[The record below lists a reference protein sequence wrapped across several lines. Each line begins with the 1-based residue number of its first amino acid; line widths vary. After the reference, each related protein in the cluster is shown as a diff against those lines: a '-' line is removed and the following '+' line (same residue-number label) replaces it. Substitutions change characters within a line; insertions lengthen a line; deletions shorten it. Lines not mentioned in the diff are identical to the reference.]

1 MKRYITL
8 DEAIKQELKQHPE
21 LAEVFQKELLINAI
35 SRMIVD
41 IRRKVRLTQVEL
53 AIKANTTQPV
63 IARLESGQDS
73 RMPSLD
79 LLSRI
84 ATAAGAKLNISFIP
98 ANVKKKR
105 VKETNE

>member
-1 MKRYITL
+1 MTL

-21 LAEVFQKELLINAI
+21 LVEGFQKELLINAI

-41 IRRKVRLTQVEL
+41 IRRKACLTQIEL
-53 AIKANTTQPV
+53 ARRANTTQPV

-84 ATAAGAKLNISFIP
+84 AAAAYAKLNISFIP
-98 ANVKKKR
+98 IKVKKKR
-105 VKETNE
+105 N

>member
-1 MKRYITL
+1 MIRYITL
-8 DEAIKQELKQHPE
+8 DEVIQQELKDHPE
-21 LAEVFQKELLINAI
+21 LVEEYQKELLINAI

-41 IRRKVRLTQVEL
+41 IRRKLHLTQTEL

-63 IARLESGQDS
+63 IARLESGQDT

-84 ATAAGAKLNISFIP
+84 AVAANAKLNISFIP
-98 ANVKKKR
+98 IDEKR
-105 VKETNE
+105 KAS